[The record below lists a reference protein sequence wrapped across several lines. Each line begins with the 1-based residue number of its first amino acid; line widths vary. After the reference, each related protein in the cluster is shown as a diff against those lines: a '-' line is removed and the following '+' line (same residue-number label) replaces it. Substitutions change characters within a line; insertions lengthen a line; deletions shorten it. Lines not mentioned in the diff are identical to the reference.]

1 MSVGVHVC
9 VCLCKGNVMY
19 KTCSTHSSN
28 LLCVCR
34 QRRSYGKQLTYSVCC
49 CLRTFIVKMWST
61 PLFQCRIFL
70 ALFRNKK
77 PNKLH
82 WDCFTHYSLFQ
93 GYNAPHLL
101 LLCCAFWATFLNP
114 EPSRSLFCS
123 FLADILWRSL
133 TNFRSF
139 LEWSNIFFSYKSS
152 EDSTDTKHILER
164 WS

>member
-1 MSVGVHVC
+1 MC
-9 VCLCKGNVMY
+9 VLTKKELR
-19 KTCSTHSSN
+19 KTTLNSEVFYNS
-28 LLCVCR
+28 
-34 QRRSYGKQLTYSVCC
+34 LTYSVCC

-139 LEWSNIFFSYKSS
+139 LEWSNIFFPTRVQRIPQTQNTFWRDEVKRLRKEGEFLWY
-152 EDSTDTKHILER
+152 
-164 WS
+164 